1 PPHFRSVRTRDNAG
15 TANGGQATSLPHT
28 FTITVLPVNDPPAAN
43 DQSLTSAEDTPLA
56 ITLTGS
62 DIDSSALTYSIVMQP
77 AHGTLTGSGANRT
90 YLPATNFFGADKL
103 TFKATDGQLDSS
115 EATITIEVTPVND
128 PPVANSQSVTNN
140 EDTPL
145 AITLTGSDV
154 ESDTLTFRIVT
165 PPAHG
170 TLTGVGAN
178 QTYLPATNFF
188 GTDTFTFKAN

>member
-1 PPHFRSVRTRDNAG
+1 LATITVRLRDNAG
-15 TANGGQATSLPHT
+15 TANGGQDTSLPQT

-62 DIDSSALTYSIVMQP
+62 DIDGDPLSYSIVTAP

-90 YLPATNFFGADKL
+90 YLPATNFFGADKF

-115 EATITIEVTPVND
+115 DATITIQVTPVND
-128 PPVANSQSVTNN
+128 PPVANSQSITNN
-140 EDTPL
+140 EDTAL

-154 ESDTLTFRIVT
+154 ESDALTFRIVT

-170 TLTGVGAN
+170 TLSGAGAN
-178 QTYLPATNFF
+178 QTYRPQ
-188 GTDTFTFKAN
+188 